1 MSDINHNT
9 LAILEERGFVAQCTD
24 LEGLRE
30 RLGTTRVTFY
40 IGFDGTADSL
50 HVGHLLSLMSMRWLS
65 KLGHQPIALEGG
77 ATSLVGDPSFRNAA
91 RPMLDKMAVA
101 SNIEGI
107 TRNIRQVVATDDL
120 MVVDNATWLEPVGL
134 IDFMRDVGVH
144 FTVARMLS
152 METVKARLE
161 ANDPMTALEFTY
173 MMLQSHDF
181 QQLAKLHDCTLQM
194 GGSDQ
199 WGNIVNGIE
208 LTRKAEGKRLFGLT
222 TPLLQTADGTKMG
235 KTAKGAV
242 WLDPAKTSPFDFWQF
257 WRNVADPDVRRFL
270 MLFTELETKAIEE
283 LCADGQAYA
292 LNRAKIALANAVTS
306 IVHGEDEADRSQ
318 KQAEALFSG
327 IGQAELRS
335 IEAGEDTGILSIIKA
350 LGWVK
355 TLGEARRLVD
365 GGAVKVDGQPV
376 ADSKL
381 KLLSAVEINLSVGK
395 RNRARVVLL

>member
-1 MSDINHNT
+1 MSSINQNT
-9 LAILEERGFVAQCTD
+9 LSILEERGFVAQCTD

-30 RLGTTRVTFY
+30 RLGTTSVTFY

-65 KLGHQPIALEGG
+65 KLGHTPIALVGG

-91 RPMLDKMAVA
+91 RPMLDKKAVA
-101 SNIEGI
+101 NNIEGI
-107 TRNIRQVVATDDL
+107 TKNIRQVVANTDL
-120 MVVDNATWLEPVGL
+120 VVVNNASWLEPVGL
-134 IDFMRDVGVH
+134 IDFMREVGVH

-181 QQLAKLHDCTLQM
+181 QQLAKRHDCTLQM

-208 LTRKAEGKRLFGLT
+208 LTRKADGKKLFGLT

-242 WLDPAKTSPFDFWQF
+242 WLDPGKTSPFDFWQF
-257 WRNVADPDVRRFL
+257 WRNVADQDVRRFL
-270 MLFTELETKAIEE
+270 MLFTELSVEAIDG
-283 LCADGQAYA
+283 LCTDDKPDAV
-292 LNRAKIALANAVTS
+292 NRAKITLANAATT
-306 IVHGEDEADRSQ
+306 IVHGDAEAGRCQ
-318 KQAEALFSG
+318 KQADALFGG
-327 IGQAELRS
+327 IGEAELKT
-335 IEAGEDTGILSIIKA
+335 IEMEDETGLLSVVKA

-355 TLGEARRLVD
+355 SLGEARRLVQ
-365 GGAVKVDGQPV
+365 GGAVRINGTQVEDE
-376 ADSKL
+376 KL
-381 KLLSAVEINLSVGK
+381 TLPRETEIQLTVGR
-395 RNRARVVLL
+395 RNRARLIVI

>member
-1 MSDINHNT
+1 MSSINQNT
-9 LAILEERGFVAQCTD
+9 LSILEERGFVAQCTD

-30 RLGTTRVTFY
+30 HLGTTSVTFY

-65 KLGHQPIALEGG
+65 KLGHKPIALVGG

-91 RPMLDKMAVA
+91 RPMLDKQAVTN
-101 SNIEGI
+101 NIAGI
-107 TRNIRQVVATDDL
+107 TRNIRQMVANDDL
-120 MVVDNATWLEPVGL
+120 IIVDNATWLEPVGL

-181 QQLAKLHDCTLQM
+181 QQLAKRHNCTLQM

-208 LTRKAEGKRLFGLT
+208 LTRKADGKRLFGLT
-222 TPLLQTADGTKMG
+222 TPLLQTADGAKMG

-242 WLDPAKTSPFDFWQF
+242 WLDPDKTSPFDFWQF
-257 WRNVADPDVRRFL
+257 WRNVADQDVRRFL
-270 MLFTELETKAIEE
+270 MLFTELSVDAIEE
-283 LCADGQAYA
+283 LCASDQPDAV
-292 LNRAKIALANAVTS
+292 NQAKITLANAVTT
-306 IVHGEDEADRSQ
+306 IVHGEAEADRCQ
-318 KQAEALFSG
+318 KQAEALFG
-327 IGQAELRS
+327 GVGEAELKR
-335 IEAGEDTGILSIIKA
+335 IEVGGETGLLSVIKA

-355 TLGEARRLVD
+355 TLGEARRLVQ
-365 GGAVKVDGQPV
+365 GGAVKIDGAPV
-376 ADSKL
+376 TDEKL
-381 KLLSAVEINLSVGK
+381 KLPQETELHLAVGR
-395 RNRARVVLL
+395 RNRVRLILI